1 MATSPPRTTL
11 WARDEGIPLQFQL
24 LIYPAVDMESDAYPS
39 REENC
44 QGYLLDREAQEW
56 FVNHYFGPNP
66 PELTDWRLAPIQAA
80 SHAGLPPALV
90 VTAEFDPLRDEG
102 AAYVAK
108 LEAAGVPAKVSC
120 YEGMI
125 HGFVGLS
132 PFVAAAAKAVD
143 ECGAALRQ
151 ALSA

>member
-1 MATSPPRTTL
+1 
-11 WARDEGIPLQFQL
+11 
-24 LIYPAVDMESDAYPS
+24 
-39 REENC
+39 
-44 QGYLLDREAQEW
+44 
-56 FVNHYFGPNP
+56 
-66 PELTDWRLAPIQAA
+66 
-80 SHAGLPPALV
+80 LPPALV

-108 LEAAGVPAKVSC
+108 LESAGVPAKVSC

-125 HGFVGLS
+125 HGFVGLD

-143 ECGAALRQ
+143 ECGAALRE